1 MYVCYCSEFVRSN
14 LLKHSHSN
22 LRILLEQGTKF
33 HPDLNPPSTGMY
45 VNSQLNPTQNR
56 YPSNPKQHDYYDESL
71 LGTHKVGSLT
81 H

>member
-1 MYVCYCSEFVRSN
+1 
-14 LLKHSHSN
+14 
-22 LRILLEQGTKF
+22 
-33 HPDLNPPSTGMY
+33 MY

-81 H
+81 HWMVSEGKMANSNGVKANKQTDPFIGTGKLGTIMWNR